1 VNGARAGGQ
10 IPRLARID
18 TWLERLISFFTS
30 LRLTVVCLCLGMV
43 LIFWGTLAQ
52 VDLGL
57 YKAQNEFF
65 RSFFIY
71 WGPPGASWKVPIF
84 PGGYLVG
91 GVLLL
96 NLVSAHIQRFS
107 FTRKKAGIWL
117 VHFGLILLLLG
128 QLLTDL
134 LARESVLHLREGEAR
149 NYSESDRQVELAVI
163 DTTDPSL
170 DTVVAI
176 PQGVLMSRKEIKDR
190 ELPFTVRVKEFF
202 ANAQVENRATSSSEP
217 PAASKGV
224 GAVATVKPLPRVTVT
239 DMRDLPAAVVEIVG
253 NQGSLGTWLVSEQIR
268 GTQDFS
274 FKQRTY
280 QLVMRL
286 RRFYK
291 PFSVQLMEFRHD
303 LYAGTGIAKNFS
315 SRVRLED
322 PAKQENREVL
332 IYMNNPLRYGGETFY
347 QASWDPDDHGTKL
360 QVVHNPSWLTPYL
373 ACILVALG
381 LVVQFATHL
390 VGFVSKRRL
399 A

>member
-1 VNGARAGGQ
+1 
-10 IPRLARID
+10 
-18 TWLERLISFFTS
+18 
-30 LRLTVVCLCLGMV
+30 MV
-43 LIFWGTLAQ
+43 LVFWGTLKQ

-65 RSFFIY
+65 RSLLVY
-71 WGPPGASWKVPIF
+71 WAPEGVNWKIPIF

-91 GVLLL
+91 GFLLL
-96 NLVSAHIQRFS
+96 NLVAAHIQRFS

-117 VHFGLILLLLG
+117 VHFGLILLLVG

-134 LARESVLHLREGEAR
+134 LAHESVLHLREGEAR
-149 NYSESDRQVELAVI
+149 SYSESDRYVELAVI
-163 DTTDPSL
+163 DTTDPNL

-176 PQGVLMSRKEIKDR
+176 PQGVLISRTEIQHH

-202 ANAQVENRATSSSEP
+202 ANAQVENRAASSSEP
-217 PAASKGV
+217 AAATKGV

-253 NQGSLGTWLVSEQIR
+253 DQGALGTWLVSEQIR

-274 FKQRTY
+274 FKQHTY

-291 PFSVQLMEFRHD
+291 PFSVQLLEFRHD
-303 LYAGTGIAKNFS
+303 LYAGTGVAKNFS

-322 PAKQENREVL
+322 AVKQENREVL

-347 QASWDPDDHGTKL
+347 QASWDKDDHGTVL

-373 ACILVALG
+373 ACILVAAG